1 MENEELKNNEE
12 LRENVS
18 LTEEPQKAKDQNSDS
33 DKLYWGM
40 NERSYISLMHI
51 AQFGGYLIP
60 FLGFIAPIV
69 MWHIN
74 KEQSAEI
81 DRHGKNII
89 NFIISWVIYYAVA
102 FILTFIVIGIF
113 VFIAL
118 GVMQIIFIILA
129 AIKASKGEYWKYPL
143 TLTLVK

>member
-33 DKLYWGM
+33 DKMYWGM
-40 NERSYISLMHI
+40 NEKTYILVMHV
-51 AQFGGYLIP
+51 AQFAGCLIP
-60 FLGFIAPIV
+60 LLGFIAPIV
-69 MWHIN
+69 MWYN
-74 KEQSAEI
+74 GKDQSAEI
-81 DRHGKNII
+81 DKHGKNIV
-89 NFIISWVIYYAVA
+89 NFIISWLIYYAVA
-102 FILTFIVIGIF
+102 FVLTFVVIGIF

-118 GVMQIIFIILA
+118 GIMQIIFVILA